1 VDTGERETDMTDI
14 KSILDILSKAVED
27 GRTVTIKADEVK
39 VDAGEM
45 TASGLEIT
53 VE

>member
-1 VDTGERETDMTDI
+1 MEHI
-14 KSILDILSKAVED
+14 KDILDILRKAVED

-39 VDAGEM
+39 VDATET

>member
-1 VDTGERETDMTDI
+1 MDDI
-14 KSILDILSKAVED
+14 KGILDILHKAVEE

-39 VDAGEM
+39 VDGATKIT
-45 TASGLEIT
+45 TASALEIT